1 MPSFRATHLSRRIFS
16 SLFAFS
22 FTVSFSLSAAAQAS
36 PAPDAKPLSNYDK
49 AIFQK
54 TIPANQLAFLA
65 HFAGAASGDL
75 VREKQYRKLM
85 KEVIP
90 DCMFHYGWDIMLA
103 DAVEKVIGGSTIP
116 VQVRDNRYVIVSGRN
131 GPYLAGRG
139 FMWIDLQDG
148 IALGGFYFHPTN
160 GEPTPTVTVFSRQ
173 LKVPAIKLSQLPPA
187 FADDLKQWSNDSAV
201 PPVTTR
207 YFIGDNKLRLLLEH
221 DEDSCASIRG
231 NAASTDQCEQM
242 NADAAD
248 IDLNAAYYLDQINYA
263 TNGTAW
269 MINTPDQVNWL
280 QMRDDTCRLA
290 PSRLGCMIRMTRA
303 RTRIVIERHPVPLP
317 PRHK

>member
-1 MPSFRATHLSRRIFS
+1 MPSFRAAVPFRQL
-16 SLFAFS
+16 
-22 FTVSFSLSAAAQAS
+22 FSLSVALLSSIVLSPRVAAQTA
-36 PAPDAKPLSNYDK
+36 ATPDAKPLSNYDR
-49 AIFQK
+49 ALFQK
-54 TIPANQLAFLA
+54 TIPATQLSFLT
-65 HFAGAASGDL
+65 HFAGAPSGDL
-75 VREKQYRKLM
+75 IRDKQYRKLM
-85 KEVIP
+85 KEVVP
-90 DCMFHYGWDIMLA
+90 DCMFHYGWDIMLG
-103 DAVEKVIGGSTIP
+103 DALEKVIAGSTIP
-116 VQVRDNRYVIVSGRN
+116 VQIRDNRYVLVSGRS

-139 FMWIDLQDG
+139 IMWIDMQDG

-201 PPVTTR
+201 PQVTTR

-221 DEDSCASIRG
+221 DEDYCASIRG
-231 NAASTDQCEQM
+231 TNGSTDACEQQ

-248 IDLNAAYYLDQINYA
+248 SDLNAAYYLDQINYA

-269 MINTPDQVNWL
+269 MINTPDQTIWL

-290 PSRLGCMIRMTRA
+290 PYRLGCIIRMTRE
-303 RTRIVIERHPVPLP
+303 RVRVVIGRHPVPQP
-317 PRHK
+317 PKHK